1 MPCDCPV
8 DIYVLFKDT
17 LLGASAL
24 AAVVVASSGLKT
36 WNAQL
41 KGTVEYD
48 LTRRLLRSTYK
59 LRDSFSVV
67 RNPIMWANE
76 FVPVPTD
83 FKGSDDDARYYGMS
97 AAYEKRWNHVVEAR
111 RELEAELLE
120 AEVIWDRSIRDRYT
134 KLFQLQQE
142 LIAYLNT
149 YLRVQ
154 DPKAGFSMRDS
165 YSEVLRKRRDVLYED
180 GSPEDEFARDL
191 VSAIAAIEEHLKPHL
206 RK

>member
-17 LLGASAL
+17 LIGASAL
-24 AAVVVASSGLKT
+24 AAVVVAASGLKT

-48 LTRRLLRSTYK
+48 LTRRLLRGTYK

-76 FVPVPTD
+76 FVPVPPD
-83 FKGSDDDARYYGMS
+83 FKGSDEDARYYGMS

-111 RELEAELLE
+111 RELETELLE
-120 AEVIWDRSIRDRYT
+120 GEVIWDRTLRDRYA

-142 LIAYLNT
+142 LIVYLNT
-149 YLRVQ
+149 HLRIQ
-154 DPKAGFSMRDS
+154 DPKARDSTRDS
-165 YSEVLRKRRDVLYED
+165 YSEVLRERRDVLYEG
-180 GSPEDEFARDL
+180 GSQEDEFARDL
-191 VSAIAAIEEHLKPHL
+191 AAAVAQIEEHLKPHL